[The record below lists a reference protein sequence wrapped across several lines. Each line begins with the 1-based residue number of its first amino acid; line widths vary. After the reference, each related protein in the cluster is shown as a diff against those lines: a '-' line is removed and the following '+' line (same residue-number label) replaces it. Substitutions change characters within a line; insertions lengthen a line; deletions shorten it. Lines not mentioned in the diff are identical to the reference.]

1 MKILSTKKLSTEEKK
16 IFALEGFEIIDI
28 DFIKITPLPF
38 DVKIIS
44 DIYIFT
50 SQNTVKIVEQN
61 PFYKN
66 LTHKKAICV
75 GEKTKKLLEKNNWQV
90 IDFEHYADNL
100 AKKIIEKYNSYTFTF
115 FCGELR
121 RDTLPILL
129 TKNNI
134 KYKEVKVYKTE
145 FVSKKINEI
154 FDAILFFS
162 PSGIESFLE
171 KNNFTNEQI
180 FCIGTTTASALP
192 TDYNKVI
199 IAETPTNEILINE
212 CINYLK
218 NKYNDTK

>member
-16 IFALEGFEIIDI
+16 IFTLEGFEIIDI

-90 IDFEHYADNL
+90 IDFE
-100 AKKIIEKYNSYTFTF
+100 F
-115 FCGELR
+115 G
-121 RDTLPILL
+121 
-129 TKNNI
+129 
-134 KYKEVKVYKTE
+134 
-145 FVSKKINEI
+145 
-154 FDAILFFS
+154 
-162 PSGIESFLE
+162 
-171 KNNFTNEQI
+171 
-180 FCIGTTTASALP
+180 
-192 TDYNKVI
+192 
-199 IAETPTNEILINE
+199 
-212 CINYLK
+212 
-218 NKYNDTK
+218 